1 MQYSEYP
8 SKRIF
13 KYIFLW
19 LKVFKN
25 NIKYIII
32 EKFNKL

>member
-8 SKRIF
+8 SKKNF
-13 KYIFLW
+13 KYIFFL